1 MNVDQAIAIIESV
14 LAPKLLNY
22 VQIEIVRGA
31 IAGSTYQQIIDQ
43 TAVNTS
49 ANQARAGVDPAATAE
64 NVQEIAEIVTSKY
77 KISYVKEAAAQLW
90 QTLSQRLGQKV
101 TKNNLA
107 AVLLWYAN
115 QPTTSWEQ
123 TNRQINSNIRIDRQS
138 IDGDRQFQQIS
149 INLGSEAIFYG
160 RTEEITLL
168 TNCCL
173 VDRCRLI
180 LLLGMGGM
188 GKTTLVWKIASQ
200 LYDQF
205 DRTIWRSLLN
215 APTSEELCLDL
226 LQCLCPQLLGD
237 LPTALE
243 GQIELLVACLN
254 QERCLLV
261 FDNVESILEGQV
273 NCGQY
278 LPSYDG
284 YNQLF
289 RALGEL
295 PHQSCT
301 ILTSREKPQTIARLE
316 VTNPQL
322 VRSIVIS
329 GLQSAAAHQ
338 LIQAYGSPQIPEWM
352 WQEVYAHYDGNPLA
366 LKIAT
371 IAAIELTGGG
381 EKVLELYSLM
391 KQGQLKFRH
400 IDDSLDLQF
409 DRLSPVERQ
418 LVYWLAIEREPV
430 TGSVLKS
437 NLLMLSRSPQP
448 DHIGDL
454 GSMINAFQSL
464 SRRCI
469 IAARAQ
475 TWSIQPIMTSYLT
488 NKLIDQF
495 VAELSPDAPITD
507 LHQQF
512 CHLNTYAM
520 IKATTKDY
528 LRHTQIQS
536 ILRPILDQLLKLW
549 GNRANL
555 SEHLRQILTQWQTL
569 NPVPAGYLAGNL
581 LNLLI
586 ELAPDRSLKDL
597 DCSRLPIRSA
607 YLADVTLQHVNFA
620 AATFDQS
627 VFTQAFGG
635 IVIAVCHPHGDLVAT
650 GSANGDVSLWQIADG
665 QRIALYQ
672 GHTNWTRSLAFNA
685 EGTILASS
693 SEDCT
698 VRFWDIETGA
708 QMAMLGPHTE
718 HFRGISFSRD
728 GQKFITGGDDCLVR
742 IYNLPQLLADRSP
755 IATVETHCLQRLA
768 GHRNWVFS
776 AFYSPDQTKL
786 ASTSTDGDV
795 RIWDLATGECVQM
808 LHHEHWVIWA
818 IFSPDGQQ
826 LIVCGTSATIYVWD
840 IATGTL
846 LNTLTG
852 HLDWVWSIALSADGQ
867 TLFSTGEDRTIRM
880 WNLATGT
887 CLSAIRAHKDRIW
900 TIALTPNGRQLI
912 SGSEDRSIKI
922 WDVPQGKCV
931 KQING
936 YGNWI
941 KAIALIP
948 DQALLASGHRDCTI
962 RLWHLPS
969 RTCIHTLVGHTDAV
983 MTIAV
988 SPDGRYLASS
998 SLDLTIRI
1006 WDVQD
1011 LTCLHLLLLR
1021 QDAASGIQFEGV
1033 CNLVFSPAGDKLIS
1047 ANHRGD
1053 LQTWDVVTGR
1063 LDRTLDLHPTRIQAV
1078 TICKV
1083 NQVIATAC
1091 ENQIRIVNLQTGACL
1106 QAITAHDLPVMAI
1119 ACSPDGR
1126 YLASGSMDK
1135 TVKIWDTRNWTCLQT
1150 LTGHQ
1155 NLIMTLAFSPIPI
1168 TVGTNP
1174 EYQPE
1179 YQLLV
1184 GSGDRLITRW
1194 QISTGECLQTYTG
1207 HTNWVWSII
1216 YSPDGLSFVSAGE
1229 DETIKIWNVDQ
1240 SQALHTLQLQRPYEQ
1255 INIAGVTGLKPG
1267 QIQTLKLL
1275 GAIEH

>member
-49 ANQARAGVDPAATAE
+49 ASQARAGVNHMAATE
-64 NVQEIAEIVTSKY
+64 NAQKIAAVETSKY
-77 KISYVKEAAAQLW
+77 KISYIKEAAAQLW
-90 QTLSQRLGQKV
+90 QTLGQKLSQKV

-107 AVLLWYAN
+107 AVLLWYSH
-115 QPTTSWEQ
+115 QPEARWT
-123 TNRQINSNIRIDRQS
+123 QINPNRNILNDLQS
-138 IDGDRQFQQIS
+138 IDSDQQFQQIS

-160 RTEEITLL
+160 RTEEITIL
-168 TNCCL
+168 TDSCL

-180 LLLGMGGM
+180 ILLGMGGM
-188 GKTTLVWKIASQ
+188 GKTTLAWKIATQ
-200 LYDQF
+200 IHQQF

-215 APTSEELCLDL
+215 TPTIEELCLDL

-237 LPTALE
+237 LPATFD

-254 QERCLLV
+254 QDRCLLV
-261 FDNVESILEGQV
+261 LDNVESILEGQV
-273 NCGQY
+273 QCGQY
-278 LPSYDG
+278 LPGYDG
-284 YNQLF
+284 YDRLL

-338 LIQAYGSPQIPEWM
+338 LVQAYGSPQIPEWM
-352 WQEVYAHYDGNPLA
+352 WQEVYAHYNGNPLA

-371 IAAIELTGGG
+371 IAAVELTGGG
-381 EKVLELYSLM
+381 EQMLQLYPLM
-391 KQGQLKFRH
+391 KQGKLKFQS
-400 IDDSLDLQF
+400 INDSLDRQF
-409 DRLSPVERQ
+409 DRLSPVEQQ

-430 TGSVLKS
+430 TGSGLRS
-437 NLLMLSRSPQP
+437 NL
-448 DHIGDL
+448 IGL
-454 GSMINAFQSL
+454 AGSTNTSDISDPGKIINAFQSL

-488 NKLIDQF
+488 HKLIDRF

-512 CHLNTYAM
+512 CHLNTYTI

-528 LRHTQIQS
+528 LRQTQVQS
-536 ILRPILDQLLKLW
+536 ILRPILDRLLNLW
-549 GNRANL
+549 GNRTDL
-555 SEHLRQILTQWQTL
+555 HQHLCQILTQWQTL
-569 NPVPAGYLAGNL
+569 NHIPAGYLTGNI

-586 ELAPDRSLKDL
+586 ELEPDRSLKDL

-607 YLADVTLQHVNFA
+607 YLANVTLHHVNFA
-620 AATFDQS
+620 AATFDRS

-635 IVIAVCHPHGDLVAT
+635 IVVAVCHPHGDLVAT
-650 GSANGDVSLWQIADG
+650 GDANGDVSLWQIADG
-665 QRIALYQ
+665 QRIAIYQ
-672 GHTNWTRSLAFNA
+672 GHTNWTRSLAFNPD
-685 EGTILASS
+685 GTILASS
-693 SEDCT
+693 SEDGT
-698 VRFWDIETGA
+698 VRFWKIETGE
-708 QMAMLGPHTE
+708 QIAMLGPHTK

-728 GQKFITGGDDCLVR
+728 GQRFITGGDDCLVR
-742 IYNLPQLLADRSP
+742 IYDLPKLLADRSP
-755 IATVETHCLQRLA
+755 AATVETHCLQSFT
-768 GHRNWVFS
+768 GHKNWVI
-776 AFYSPDQTKL
+776 APIYSPDQSQL
-786 ASTSTDGDV
+786 ASTSIDGDV
-795 RIWDLATGECVQM
+795 RIWDLATGACVQI

-818 IFSPDGQQ
+818 IFSSDGQQ
-826 LIVCGTSATIYVWD
+826 LIVCGMSATIYVWD
-840 IATGTL
+840 LATGQL
-846 LNTLTG
+846 VKTLTG

-867 TLFSTGEDRTIRM
+867 TLFSTGEDRTIRI
-880 WNLATGT
+880 WDLAAGA
-887 CLSAIRAHKDRIW
+887 CRRVIRAHKDRIW
-900 TIALTPNGRQLI
+900 TIALTPNGQQLI

-922 WDVPQGKCV
+922 WDVPQGKCI
-931 KQING
+931 KQIDG

-948 DQALLASGHRDCTI
+948 GQELLASGHRDRTI

-969 RTCIHTLVGHTDAV
+969 CTCIHTLFGHTDAV
-983 MTIAV
+983 MTITA

-1006 WDVQD
+1006 WDLQD

-1021 QDAASGIQFEGV
+1021 QDTASGIQFEGV

-1078 TICKV
+1078 TVCKV

-1091 ENQIRIVNLQTGACL
+1091 ENQIRIVNLQTGECL
-1106 QAITAHDLPVMAI
+1106 QEITAHDLPVMSI

-1135 TVKIWDTRNWTCLQT
+1135 TVKIWDTSNWECLQT
-1150 LTGHQ
+1150 FTGHQ
-1155 NLIMTLAFSPIPI
+1155 NLIMTLAFSPTPI
-1168 TVGTNP
+1168 TVGTK
-1174 EYQPE
+1174 PE

-1194 QISTGECLQTYTG
+1194 NINTGERLKTYSG
-1207 HTNWVWSII
+1207 HTNWVWSIV
-1216 YSPDGLSFVSAGE
+1216 YRPDGLSFVSAGE

-1240 SQALHTLQLQRPYEQ
+1240 SHAVHTLQLQRPYEQ
-1255 INIAGVTGLKPG
+1255 INITGVTGLKPG
-1267 QIQTLKLL
+1267 QIQTLKSL
-1275 GAIEH
+1275 GAIENQALI